1 MFKVLLPSII
11 IAIVLVLSIF
21 AAYKL
26 ILAKAIWKKCLAL
39 FPLVLLFIIIYGFTW
54 GFWQLQVREV
64 TYESNDIPEAFDGY
78 KIVQVTDVHTGG
90 SFWGPYNGLL
100 KDGVE
105 KINSLNPDLIC
116 MVGDLQTLLPTELE
130 PFKEEFSSLKAK
142 DGVLTVMGNHDYC
155 SYTGLSLS
163 KQKKE
168 IQKTRDLQKSFGWKM
183 LENEHFYIHR
193 DSDSI
198 LVLGEENWGKKP
210 FPQLGDLKKTLKG
223 LTINPTT
230 KTPVPQTFT
239 LFLSHDPNAWK
250 KHLLPAIRPNITL
263 AGHTHGAQF
272 AICGWTPVKYVYDEW
287 GGEFYDDTPTKALL
301 SVSTGFGGNLPF
313 RFGMPREIVVITLK
327 KTK

>member
-1 MFKVLLPSII
+1 M
-11 IAIVLVLSIF
+11 LSIF

-54 GFWQLQVREV
+54 GFWQLNVREV

-155 SYTGLSLS
+155 SYARKRTFLYSPRQRQHSRIGRGELGQETLPTAGRPEKDPERAYPKPKYQDSRSADIHPLPVARPECMEEAS
-163 KQKKE
+163 SACYQA
-168 IQKTRDLQKSFGWKM
+168 
-183 LENEHFYIHR
+183 EHYSCR
-193 DSDSI
+193 TYSRSTVRN
-198 LVLGEENWGKKP
+198 L
-210 FPQLGDLKKTLKG
+210 
-223 LTINPTT
+223 
-230 KTPVPQTFT
+230 
-239 LFLSHDPNAWK
+239 
-250 KHLLPAIRPNITL
+250 RM
-263 AGHTHGAQF
+263 
-272 AICGWTPVKYVYDEW
+272 
-287 GGEFYDDTPTKALL
+287 DTYKVCL
-301 SVSTGFGGNLPF
+301 
-313 RFGMPREIVVITLK
+313 
-327 KTK
+327 

>member
-1 MFKVLLPSII
+1 MFRVLLPSII
-11 IAIVLVLSIF
+11 IGTVLVLSVF
-21 AAYKL
+21 AVYKL
-26 ILAKAIWKKCLAL
+26 LLAHAIWKKCLAL
-39 FPLVLLFIIIYGFTW
+39 LPLILLFIIIYGFTW
-54 GFWQLQVREV
+54 GFWQLKVREV
-64 TYESNDIPEAFDGY
+64 TYESTDIPEAFDGY

-90 SFWGPYNGLL
+90 AFWGPYKGLM

-105 KINSLNPDLIC
+105 KINALNPDLIC
-116 MVGDLQTLLPTELE
+116 MVGDLQNFLPKELE

-155 SYTGLSLS
+155 SYSGLSIS
-163 KQKKE
+163 GQKKQ
-168 IQKTRDLQKSFGWKM
+168 IQKTRDMQKSFGWKM

-210 FPQLGDLKKTLKG
+210 FPQRGDLKKTLNG
-223 LTINPTT
+223 LTIDPET
-230 KTPVPQTFT
+230 KTPVPPTFS

-250 KHLLPAIRPNITL
+250 KHILPAIHPNITL
-263 AGHTHGAQF
+263 AGHTHGSQF
-272 AICGWTPVKYVYDEW
+272 SFFGWSPVQHIYNEW
-287 GGEFYDDTPTKALL
+287 GGVFYEKTHTEALL